1 MCVCVCVQGS
11 QSCGLLLRMYR
22 HSSMHLSSASEKP
35 SLFSQRRH
43 TRDQRRETSPPVLER
58 QPYEWACLVS
68 ALVEPRRPG
77 FPAAGYGVR
86 SEQVF
91 PNNSTSFGFWYLQN
105 RTLTWNR
112 GRGPTRIF
120 MTGWDATVA
129 CKGTGHIPHD
139 TPTPGKA
146 AARIPD
152 MQHMVV
158 A

>member
-11 QSCGLLLRMYR
+11 QSCGLLRMYR

-58 QPYEWACLVS
+58 QPYEWPVS
-68 ALVEPRRPG
+68 FLPLSSPAVQG
-77 FPAAGYGVR
+77 FPQPGTEYAR
-86 SEQVF
+86 SKYF
-91 PNNSTSFGFWYLQN
+91 PIIQPVLGFWYLQN

-120 MTGWDATVA
+120 MTGRNATVA